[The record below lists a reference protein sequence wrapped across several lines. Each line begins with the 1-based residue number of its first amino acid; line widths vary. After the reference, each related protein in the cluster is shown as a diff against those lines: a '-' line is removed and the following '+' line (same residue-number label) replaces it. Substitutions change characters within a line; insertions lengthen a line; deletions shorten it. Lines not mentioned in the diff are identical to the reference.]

1 MLRSV
6 LDPSGREVARAESPF
21 SLPAGQNVE
30 LEHRLTVA
38 LPSLWSVEAP
48 NLYTLRS
55 EIFGRI
61 NTADVAT
68 TTFGIRTI
76 AYDKDKGFLLN
87 GQRVKMRGVN
97 LHHDAGGSARRCR
110 SGSGSGGSSCSRRWG
125 RMPSAPA

>member
-21 SLPAGQNVE
+21 SLPAGQNAE

-61 NTADVAT
+61 NTADVDHDL
-68 TTFGIRTI
+68 R
-76 AYDKDKGFLLN
+76 DPHHRLRQ
-87 GQRVKMRGVN
+87 GQGLPAERPGKMQGVN
-97 LHHDAGGSARRCR
+97 LHHDASGSARRCR